1 MLIDKKD
8 QKLINIKV
16 QRDEYHFR
24 FCNFIDQDAMD
35 FEELKIRKKPNRQ
48 FILYDESNIEREIS
62 WPNLTYWQSYHYY
75 SHQAEPFYLM
85 QMSNLKTDRHYQV
98 AIKIEVSKISLF
110 SIGTIEKW
118 IFNQMPESHQDLD
131 ELMNQLILF
140 LKSNTSVMSLRA
152 QLYMPG
158 AKTLEQFHQILSP
171 KGFVDIGPTSY
182 TKTRIIDLRPS
193 VNEMLNAFSANGR
206 ARLKIK
212 EKELEN
218 VEVKEICEMTAIPFL
233 QEALDASFLRSVEQ
247 RSPFNFQPFFE
258 SAKNFTKDVVLLGF
272 FFKETPSHPKAF
284 ISGISHGNVVEYSVG
299 GSLSDPELRQFPFNH
314 ILMWQLALKSKQNG
328 VELFDMGGITSGENN
343 DPLRG
348 ISNFKRFFPGFEIST
363 GREMLLIIR
372 PKRLA
377 IYFFI
382 QKSLAWLNQNILRSK

>member
-1 MLIDKKD
+1 MLIAKKD
-8 QKLINIKV
+8 QKLINLKT

-24 FCNFIDQDAMD
+24 FCNYIDQNAMD
-35 FEELKIRKKPNRQ
+35 FEELKVRKMPNRQ
-48 FILYDESNIEREIS
+48 VSIYDESNIEREIS

-75 SHQAEPFYLM
+75 SHQIEPFYLM
-85 QMSNLKTDRHYQV
+85 QMSNLKTDRHYQI

-118 IFNQMPESHQDLD
+118 TFDQTPERQQDLN
-131 ELMNQLILF
+131 ELTSQLILF
-140 LKSNTSVMSLRA
+140 LKNNTSVMSLRV
-152 QLYMPG
+152 QPYMPG
-158 AKTLEQFHQILSP
+158 AKYLQQFHQILSP
-171 KGFVDIGPTSY
+171 KGFIDIGPRSY
-182 TKTRIIDLRPS
+182 TKTRMIDLRPT
-193 VNEMLNAFSANGR
+193 VAEMLNAFSANGR

-212 EKELEN
+212 EKELKN
-218 VEVKEICEMTAIPFL
+218 VEVKEIYEMTAIPFL
-233 QEALDASFLRSVEQ
+233 QEALDASFQRSVEQ

-314 ILMWQLALKSKQNG
+314 ILIWQLALKSKQNG
-328 VELFDMGGITSGENN
+328 VELFDMGGITSGEIN

-363 GREMLLIIR
+363 GREMQLIIR
-372 PKRLA
+372 PKRLS
-377 IYFFI
+377 IYFFV
-382 QKSLAWLNQNILRSK
+382 QKSLAWLNQKTLRSK